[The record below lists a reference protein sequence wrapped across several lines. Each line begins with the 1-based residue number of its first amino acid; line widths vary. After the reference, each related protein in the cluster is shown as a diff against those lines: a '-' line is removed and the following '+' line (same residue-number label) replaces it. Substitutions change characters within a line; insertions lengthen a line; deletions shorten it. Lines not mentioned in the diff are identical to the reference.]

1 MIGICTH
8 VISQRYAVI
17 FIRSTHIEH
26 FQFKG
31 FKQLG
36 QAFDVPPT
44 AVLSGALLLVSYCLS
59 HCVIE
64 VPGTKWVEP
73 SLLWLSVCMPTESG
87 KTPLFMFLT
96 KLLKRVHNRFE
107 EDTSAKIDIACQWL
121 LDEASFEKMGAMMA
135 FNNNKIFG
143 LYDELSMFL
152 SQINIYR
159 GRGLSESHDTATFLS
174 LYNAKSWSRATG
186 NCIHISLDTVEP
198 QLFIQL
204 GIAVCWANC

>member
-1 MIGICTH
+1 M
-8 VISQRYAVI
+8 
-17 FIRSTHIEH
+17 
-26 FQFKG
+26 
-31 FKQLG
+31 
-36 QAFDVPPT
+36 
-44 AVLSGALLLVSYCLS
+44 
-59 HCVIE
+59 
-64 VPGTKWVEP
+64 EP
-73 SLLWLSVCMPTESG
+73 SLLWLSVCMPTGSG

-121 LDEASFEKMGAMMA
+121 LDEASFKKMGAMMA
-135 FNNNKIFG
+135 SNNNKIFG

-186 NCIHISLDTVEP
+186 NCIISLDTVEP

-204 GIAVCWANC
+204 GIAVCRANC